1 MVFKAA
7 KSFIAMTKVDAPRIC
22 QKIIDEAI
30 QIHGAHGVS
39 QDSHLTDLYHHVRHV
54 RLADGPDI
62 VHLNTIAKEELKRMS
77 SVMGISVSGKNQN
90 VEKFGKF
97 DHLVKVSKVRARL

>member
-1 MVFKAA
+1 MSSMLVEVGFDRLVFP
-7 KSFIAMTKVDAPRIC
+7 SCR
-22 QKIIDEAI
+22 
-30 QIHGAHGVS
+30 G

-62 VHLNTIAKEELKRMS
+62 VHLNTIAKEELKRKS
-77 SVMGISVSGKNQN
+77 SVMGTSVSGHNKN

-97 DHLVKVSKVRARL
+97 DHLPKPRARL